1 MGPAG
6 GAPADLP
13 GRRLTP
19 SAPLPALFFCPRL
32 PAGMSQAMMRTR
44 VLFQGATVGL
54 MLATGGYQMLTMP
67 KVLQKGRE

>member
-1 MGPAG
+1 
-6 GAPADLP
+6 
-13 GRRLTP
+13 
-19 SAPLPALFFCPRL
+19 
-32 PAGMSQAMMRTR
+32 MRTR